1 MISNIATFITYQDIY
16 KDETPSIENISI
28 YFHSFSTKYLIQA
41 LCKLNIALWKKN
53 DDISLQI
60 KVLHLFFS
68 DEEIKNIKK
77 ALNKNIKR
85 LPFIFHRRQ
94 LLLAIKMCLLDP
106 NISKNNNIDL
116 KSLGKYLLAI
126 SQYLLDIEKPHI
138 ELTQSLKFEYVR
150 ESFGKLFYFSHYGDF
165 IHNFSRAIELWL
177 NIPQTKRGKELLKP
191 FKIDINKE
199 FKDITNIELED
210 YILFNFFNLNHLFE
224 LDVYTEDPRK
234 FMLFNDLFSKT
245 KLTKEMITALY
256 RPISQDISEFKNN
269 YLDSIKTKFK
279 NKDIFDSNF
288 FPLIEHPIIK
298 ISDTISIVSDPNYL
312 EKRITDGPY
321 WILLNKY
328 YEAGEAKKNRGRLLS
343 SYFGILHQEYVYKSL
358 TCLCDEVIEIPASN
372 KEKLCDFVGIIKK
385 QEDIYLI
392 VVEAKKIS
400 VSIMLE
406 LNADR
411 DETIKNLKEIFYDK
425 GFRQIFNTI
434 RIIQNNQLKELIGH
448 KIDLNK
454 VKGIFPLLITDR
466 FIVDDSFNRNLY
478 EKEFFIPLINEM
490 KLNVSPQIMQPLFI
504 SAEEL
509 DKIEAISQKE
519 TKMIFIDILGVRHN
533 LMTKR
538 KDIPEPNQFIPG
550 MTIVGSKGVIEDLEP
565 FRNYLFRIKK
575 GKYTNERLK
584 EIFKNKLEVIKKK
597 LFKEGL

>member
-16 KDETPSIENISI
+16 KDETPNIKNISNF
-28 YFHSFSTKYLIQA
+28 FHSIPTKYLIQA

-60 KVLHLFFS
+60 KVSRLFFS
-68 DEEIKNIKK
+68 NEEIKNIRK
-77 ALNKNIKR
+77 ALNKNIKQ

-94 LLLAIKMCLLDP
+94 LLLAIKICLLNP
-106 NISKNNNIDL
+106 NLSEKKVIDL

-126 SQYLLDIEKPHI
+126 NQYLLDIEKPQL
-138 ELTQSLKFEYVR
+138 ELSQSLEFEYIR
-150 ESFGKLFYFSHYGDF
+150 ESLAKLFYFTHYGDF

-177 NIPQTKRGKELLKP
+177 NIPKTKRGKKLLKP
-191 FKIDINKE
+191 FKININKE
-199 FKDITNIELED
+199 FKDITKIELED

-224 LDVYTEDPRK
+224 LDVYTPDPRK

-245 KLTKEMITALY
+245 KLTKKMITDLY

-279 NKDIFDSNF
+279 NNDIFDSNF

-312 EKRITDGPY
+312 EKRITEGPY
-321 WILLNKY
+321 WILLNRY
-328 YEAGEAKKNRGRLLS
+328 YETGEIKQGRGRLLS
-343 SYFGILHQEYVYKSL
+343 SYFGILHQEYVYQSL
-358 TCLCDEVIEIPASN
+358 THLCDEVIELPASK
-372 KEKLCDFVGIIKK
+372 KEKLCDFIGIVRN
-385 QEDIYLI
+385 QENIYL
-392 VVEAKKIS
+392 VVTDAKKIAI
-400 VSIMLE
+400 SIQME
-406 LNADR
+406 INADR
-411 DETIKNLKEIFYDK
+411 SETIKNLKEIFYDK

-434 RIIQNNQLKELIGH
+434 KIIQNSQLKEFIEN
-448 KIDLNK
+448 KIDISK

-466 FIVDDSFNRNLY
+466 FIVDDKFNRNLY

-490 KLNVSPQIMQPLFI
+490 QLKASPQIMQPLFI

-509 DKIEAISQKE
+509 DKIESICQKE
-519 TKMIFIDILGVRHN
+519 TKMFFIDILGIRHN

-538 KDIPEPNQFIPG
+538 KDISEPNQFIPG
-550 MTIVGSKGVIEDLEP
+550 MTIVGLKGVIDDLEP
-565 FRNYLFRIKK
+565 FWNYLIRVKG
-575 GKYTNERLK
+575 GKYRNRRLK
-584 EIFKNKLEVIKKK
+584 KIFEDKLEVIKKK
-597 LFKEGL
+597 LFKEGP